1 MGLKMAKAQPKKKSS
16 LIKWLLIGGGLVVGY
31 LVLTPPDDSRAAATA
46 KPGVKKTSPT
56 DQLYVKADY
65 DHETNP
71 YPPLKLASVDA
82 FKPDIVHGTGMDPAD
97 PVGVGWTYS
106 GMATVDGVGQ
116 GIMVNTNSG
125 ESAILH
131 RGEKWQAYKVADI
144 TADHMVFNGPNGP
157 ETVHVDTK
165 DSDKP
170 SPNATTAAVGQLPAF
185 TAPMQMPLTG
195 DIGSGDQSLSIV
207 QDNSG
212 FGGGRGRRG
221 RGRGRNAG
229 N

>member
-1 MGLKMAKAQPKKKSS
+1 MAKAQAKKKSS
-16 LIKWLLIGGGLVVGY
+16 LTKWLLIGAGLVIGY
-31 LVLTPPDDSRAAATA
+31 LVLNPPDNSTSTALSKPTAKKSAAT
-46 KPGVKKTSPT
+46 
-56 DQLYVKADY
+56 DQIYVKADY

-71 YPPLKLASVDA
+71 YPPLKLAVLDA
-82 FKPDIVHGTGMDPAD
+82 FKPDVTHGMNQDPAD
-97 PVGVGWTYS
+97 PVGAGWSYS

-116 GIMVNTNSG
+116 GIMVNSATN
-125 ESAILH
+125 ESAILR
-131 RGEKWQAYKVADI
+131 RGEKWQTFKVADI
-144 TADHMVFNGPNGP
+144 TPEHMVFNGPNGP

-170 SPNATTAAVGQLPAF
+170 SPNASAPAVGQLPAF
-185 TAPMQMPLTG
+185 SAPMQMPLTG

-207 QDNSG
+207 GDTNGG